1 MKADAR
7 MVTKTM
13 FRLLPIQ
20 VVLAAVGSVN
30 SIVSTFFASNYVG
43 VNAMAAVGL
52 FFPLNLFIGAVSI
65 MLVGGATILCGS
77 YMGKNQQDSL
87 QNAYSLDMVISFLV
101 SAVLTVLFVVFSVF
115 DLTGIFTKDPEVRP
129 LFNRY
134 LLGQAVGVMPLL
146 IGNQLAS
153 FLALEN
159 RGKRTVI
166 ASLVYIAMNLVL
178 NYVFVKVLRL
188 EAFGLAMASSLGL
201 WVFFAI
207 QAQYFASGK
216 SHMHLRIRKLDWK
229 DSLKIIRTGIPGAA
243 SQGYQTIRVFTLNW
257 LMATFVGKAGISAYT
272 ASGNLIVLFWAIP
285 SGMLAV
291 SRLMMSVSK
300 GEEDRQTLT
309 DVMRVMFRRYLLL
322 MGLVCAAIISCAVP
336 LTRILF
342 RDPADPVYNMT
353 LWGVRLLPLCMP
365 LSIICMHFSCYGE
378 TSGKHAL
385 VHVLALLDGVVCVV
399 AFSALTI
406 RTLGMNGIYL
416 SMTFNGIVTTL
427 VIIGYAWKK
436 RRHFPHSMDD
446 LMVIPEDFGVS
457 EDERMDLSI
466 ANIGEV
472 VTISQKVQDFC
483 LERGIDRRR
492 SYLAGLS
499 MEEMAGNIVE
509 HGFEKDNKKHYVDIR
524 VVHKDD
530 DVILRIKDDCIPFD
544 PGERIK
550 MADNDD
556 LTRNIGIKMVFRT
569 SKDVQYQNILGLNV
583 LTIRI

>member
-309 DVMRVMFRRYLLL
+309 DVMRVMFKRYLLL

-342 RDPADPVYNMT
+342 RDPTDPVYNMT

-378 TSGKHAL
+378 TSGRHAL

-427 VIIGYAWKK
+427 VIIGYSWKK

>member
-101 SAVLTVLFVVFSVF
+101 SAVLTVLFVVFSAF

-342 RDPADPVYNMT
+342 RDPTDPVYNMT

-378 TSGKHAL
+378 TSGRHAL

-530 DVILRIKDDCIPFD
+530 DVILRIKDDCVPFD

>member
-342 RDPADPVYNMT
+342 RDPTDPVYNMT

-378 TSGKHAL
+378 TSGRHAL

-427 VIIGYAWKK
+427 VIIGYSWKK

-550 MADNDD
+550 MAENDD

>member
-30 SIVSTFFASNYVG
+30 SIVSAFFASNYVG

-342 RDPADPVYNMT
+342 RDPTDPVYNMT

-378 TSGKHAL
+378 TSGRHAL

-530 DVILRIKDDCIPFD
+530 DVILRIKDDCVPFD

-550 MADNDD
+550 MAENDD

>member
-77 YMGKNQQDSL
+77 YLGKNQQDSL

-166 ASLVYIAMNLVL
+166 ASLVYIAVNLVL

-322 MGLVCAAIISCAVP
+322 MGIVCVAIISCAVP

-342 RDPADPVYNMT
+342 RDPTDPVYNMT
-353 LWGVRLLPLCMP
+353 LWGVRLMPLCMP
-365 LSIICMHFSCYGE
+365 LSIIYMHFACYGE
-378 TSGKHAL
+378 TSGRHAL
-385 VHVLALLDGVVCVV
+385 VHVMALLDGVVCVV

-406 RTLGMNGIYL
+406 KTLGMNGIYL

-427 VIIGYAWKK
+427 VIIGYAWRK

-446 LMVIPEDFGVS
+446 LMVIPEDFGAS

-530 DVILRIKDDCIPFD
+530 DVILRIKDDCVPFD

-550 MADNDD
+550 MAENDD

>member
-77 YMGKNQQDSL
+77 YLGKNQQDSL

-229 DSLKIIRTGIPGAA
+229 DSLKITRTGIPGAA

-309 DVMRVMFRRYLLL
+309 DVMRVMFKRYLLL
-322 MGLVCAAIISCAVP
+322 MGLVCAVIISCAVP

-342 RDPADPVYNMT
+342 RDPTDPVYNMT

-378 TSGKHAL
+378 TSGRHAL

-556 LTRNIGIKMVFRT
+556 LTRNIGIRMVFRMAR
-569 SKDVQYQNILGLNV
+569 DVQYQNILGLNV

>member
-427 VIIGYAWKK
+427 VIIGYSWKK

>member
-322 MGLVCAAIISCAVP
+322 MGLVCAVIISCAVP

-406 RTLGMNGIYL
+406 RMLGMNGIYL

-509 HGFEKDNKKHYVDIR
+509 HGFEKDNRKHYVDIR

-530 DVILRIKDDCIPFD
+530 DAILRIKDDCVPFD

-550 MADNDD
+550 MAENDD

>member
-30 SIVSTFFASNYVG
+30 SIVSAFFASNYVG

-342 RDPADPVYNMT
+342 RDPTDPVYNMT

-378 TSGKHAL
+378 TSGRHAL

-492 SYLAGLS
+492 FYLAGLS

-530 DVILRIKDDCIPFD
+530 DVILRIKDDCVPFD

-550 MADNDD
+550 MAENDD

>member
-342 RDPADPVYNMT
+342 RDPTDPVYNMT

-378 TSGKHAL
+378 TSGRHAL

-530 DVILRIKDDCIPFD
+530 DVILRIKDDCVPFD

-550 MADNDD
+550 MAENDD
-556 LTRNIGIKMVFRT
+556 LTRNIGIKMVFRI

>member
-1 MKADAR
+1 MKADAK

-166 ASLVYIAMNLVL
+166 ASLVYIAVNLVL

-322 MGLVCAAIISCAVP
+322 MGIVCAAIISCAVP

-342 RDPADPVYNMT
+342 RDPTDPVYNMT
-353 LWGVRLLPLCMP
+353 LWGVRLMPLCMP
-365 LSIICMHFSCYGE
+365 LSIIYMHFACYGE
-378 TSGKHAL
+378 TSGRHAL
-385 VHVLALLDGVVCVV
+385 VHVMALLDGVVCVV

-406 RTLGMNGIYL
+406 KTLGMNGIYL

-427 VIIGYAWKK
+427 VIIGYAWRKK
-436 RRHFPHSMDD
+436 RHFPHSMDD
-446 LMVIPEDFGVS
+446 LMVIPEDFGAS

-466 ANIGEV
+466 ASIGEV

-483 LERGIDRRR
+483 LERGIDHRR

-509 HGFEKDNKKHYVDIR
+509 HGFEKDNRRHYVDIR

-556 LTRNIGIKMVFRT
+556 LTRNIGIRMVFRMAR
-569 SKDVQYQNILGLNV
+569 DVQYQNILGLNV

>member
-1 MKADAR
+1 MKADAK

-77 YMGKNQQDSL
+77 YIGKNQQDSL

-134 LLGQAVGVMPLL
+134 LLGQAFGVIPLL

-166 ASLVYIAMNLVL
+166 ASLVYIAVNLDL

-188 EAFGLAMASSLGL
+188 EAFGLAIASSLGL

-322 MGLVCAAIISCAVP
+322 MGIVCSAIISCAVP

-342 RDPADPVYNMT
+342 RDPTDPVYNMT
-353 LWGVRLLPLCMP
+353 LWGVRLMPLCMP
-365 LSIICMHFSCYGE
+365 LSIIYMHFACYGE
-378 TSGKHAL
+378 TSGRHAL
-385 VHVLALLDGVVCVV
+385 VHVMALLDGVVCVV

-406 RTLGMNGIYL
+406 KTLGMNGIYL

-427 VIIGYAWKK
+427 VIIGYAWRKK
-436 RRHFPHSMDD
+436 RHFPHNMDD
-446 LMVIPEDFGVS
+446 LMVIPEDFGAS

-466 ANIGEV
+466 ASIGEV

-483 LERGIDRRR
+483 LERGIDQRR

-509 HGFEKDNKKHYVDIR
+509 HGFEKDNRKHYVDIR

-544 PGERIK
+544 PGERNR
-550 MADNDD
+550 MATDD
-556 LTRNIGIKMVFRT
+556 DITRNIGIRMVFRMARN
-569 SKDVQYQNILGLNV
+569 VQYQNILGLNV

>member
-342 RDPADPVYNMT
+342 RDPTDPVYNMT

-378 TSGKHAL
+378 TSGRHAL

-530 DVILRIKDDCIPFD
+530 DVILRIKDDCVPFD

-550 MADNDD
+550 MAENDD

>member
-1 MKADAR
+1 

-77 YMGKNQQDSL
+77 YLGKNQQDSL

-166 ASLVYIAMNLVL
+166 ASLVYIAVNLVL

-322 MGLVCAAIISCAVP
+322 MGIVCAAIISCAVP

-342 RDPADPVYNMT
+342 RDPTDPVYNMT
-353 LWGVRLLPLCMP
+353 LWGVRLMPLCMP
-365 LSIICMHFSCYGE
+365 LSIIYMHFACYGE
-378 TSGKHAL
+378 TSGRHAL
-385 VHVLALLDGVVCVV
+385 VHVMALLDGVVCVV

-406 RTLGMNGIYL
+406 KTLGMNGIYL

-427 VIIGYAWKK
+427 VIIGYAWRRK
-436 RRHFPHSMDD
+436 RHLNIS
-446 LMVIPEDFGVS
+446 V
-457 EDERMDLSI
+457 LSI
-466 ANIGEV
+466 
-472 VTISQKVQDFC
+472 S
-483 LERGIDRRR
+483 
-492 SYLAGLS
+492 
-499 MEEMAGNIVE
+499 
-509 HGFEKDNKKHYVDIR
+509 
-524 VVHKDD
+524 
-530 DVILRIKDDCIPFD
+530 VI
-544 PGERIK
+544 
-550 MADNDD
+550 MQ
-556 LTRNIGIKMVFRT
+556 M
-569 SKDVQYQNILGLNV
+569 
-583 LTIRI
+583 

>member
-1 MKADAR
+1 MKADAG

-309 DVMRVMFRRYLLL
+309 DVMRVMFKRYLLL
-322 MGLVCAAIISCAVP
+322 MGLVCAVIISCAVP

-342 RDPADPVYNMT
+342 RDPTDPVYNMT

-378 TSGKHAL
+378 TSGRHAL
-385 VHVLALLDGVVCVV
+385 VHVLALLDGLVCVV

-530 DVILRIKDDCIPFD
+530 DVILRIKDDCVPFD

-550 MADNDD
+550 MAENDD

>member
-342 RDPADPVYNMT
+342 RDPTDPVYNMT

-427 VIIGYAWKK
+427 VIIGYSWKK

-550 MADNDD
+550 MAENDD

>member
-309 DVMRVMFRRYLLL
+309 DVMRVMFKRYLLL
-322 MGLVCAAIISCAVP
+322 MSLVCAVIISCAVP

-342 RDPADPVYNMT
+342 RDPTDPVYNMT

-378 TSGKHAL
+378 TSGRHAL

-492 SYLAGLS
+492 FYLAGLS